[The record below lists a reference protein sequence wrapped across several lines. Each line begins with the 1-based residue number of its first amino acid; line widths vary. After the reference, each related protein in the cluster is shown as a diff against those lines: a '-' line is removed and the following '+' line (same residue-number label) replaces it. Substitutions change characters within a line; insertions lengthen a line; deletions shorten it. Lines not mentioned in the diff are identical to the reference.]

1 MKYLN
6 PPLNQK
12 LPFLAY
18 GSFKPGELRFN
29 LIKQFVVE
37 TKPIKVYGLMKEKD
51 GVPIFYTTKTKSYAW
66 FDYAAY
72 EIHFKKGQEQQAY
85 QIISEN
91 EPNTYYT
98 WVNFQGAN
106 ILEGK
111 SRLRG
116 LEEFMDETWSFKH
129 DPYFSQGLLACKEIR
144 KGSRSKMPELHQ
156 EYFDFFCNQSAF
168 MLLWTIIERFCTLKY
183 GNLSPNEKLK
193 SLYTD
198 PEIKWDF
205 VYDIVKRNDSI
216 VRSDREK
223 EQLKLNSASSIKKI
237 LEYYYGLRSN
247 MVHRGKN
254 VFGDINRISDAFDE
268 LYQLV
273 EVIIKI
279 HWGEKL

>member
-1 MKYLN
+1 
-6 PPLNQK
+6 
-12 LPFLAY
+12 
-18 GSFKPGELRFN
+18 
-29 LIKQFVVE
+29 
-37 TKPIKVYGLMKEKD
+37 
-51 GVPIFYTTKTKSYAW
+51 
-66 FDYAAY
+66 
-72 EIHFKKGQEQQAY
+72 
-85 QIISEN
+85 
-91 EPNTYYT
+91 
-98 WVNFQGAN
+98 
-106 ILEGK
+106 
-111 SRLRG
+111 
-116 LEEFMDETWSFKH
+116 MDETWSFKH

>member
-37 TKPIKVYGLMKEKD
+37 TKPTKVYGLMKEKD

-66 FDYAAY
+66 FDYTAY

-198 PEIKWDF
+198 PEIEWNF

-216 VRSDREK
+216 VRSDKEK

>member
-66 FDYAAY
+66 FDYTAY
-72 EIHFKKGQEQQAY
+72 EIHFKKGKEQQAY

-91 EPNTYYT
+91 EPNSYYT

-183 GNLSPNEKLK
+183 GNISPNEKLK

-198 PEIKWDF
+198 PEIEWDF

>member
-66 FDYAAY
+66 FDYTAY

-116 LEEFMDETWSFKH
+116 LEEFMDQTWSFKH

-198 PEIKWDF
+198 SEIEWDF

-216 VRSDREK
+216 VRSDKEK

>member
-37 TKPIKVYGLMKEKD
+37 TKPTKVYGLMKEKD

-66 FDYAAY
+66 FDYTAY

-91 EPNTYYT
+91 EPNSYYT
-98 WVNFQGAN
+98 WANFQGAN

-216 VRSDREK
+216 VRSDKEK

>member
-6 PPLNQK
+6 PPINHK

-37 TKPIKVYGLMKEKD
+37 NKPTKVYGLMKEKD

-72 EIHFKKGQEQQAY
+72 EIHFKKGKEQQAY

-91 EPNTYYT
+91 EPNSYYT

-198 PEIKWDF
+198 PEIEWDF
-205 VYDIVKRNDSI
+205 VYDIVKRNDTI
-216 VRSDREK
+216 VRSDKEK
-223 EQLKLNSASSIKKI
+223 EQLKLNGASSIKKI

>member
-1 MKYLN
+1 MKNLN

-37 TKPIKVYGLMKEKD
+37 TKPTKVYGLMKEKD

-72 EIHFKKGQEQQAY
+72 EIYFKKGQEQQAY

-116 LEEFMDETWSFKH
+116 LEEFMDQTWSFKH

-183 GNLSPNEKLK
+183 GNISPNEKLK

-223 EQLKLNSASSIKKI
+223 DQLKLNSASSIKKI

-273 EVIIKI
+273 EAIIKI

>member
-1 MKYLN
+1 MKNLN
-6 PPLNQK
+6 PPLNHK

-37 TKPIKVYGLMKEKD
+37 TKPTKVYGLMKEKD

-116 LEEFMDETWSFKH
+116 LEEFMDQTWSFKH

-144 KGSRSKMPELHQ
+144 KGSSSKMPELHQ

-183 GNLSPNEKLK
+183 GNISPNEKLK

-205 VYDIVKRNDSI
+205 VHDIVKRNDSI

-223 EQLKLNSASSIKKI
+223 DQLKLNSASSIKKI

-273 EVIIKI
+273 EAIIKI

>member
-6 PPLNQK
+6 PPINHK

-37 TKPIKVYGLMKEKD
+37 TKPTKVYGLMKEKD

-72 EIHFKKGQEQQAY
+72 EIHFKKGHEQQAY

-91 EPNTYYT
+91 EPNSYYT

-198 PEIKWDF
+198 PEIEWDF

-216 VRSDREK
+216 VRSDKEK

-273 EVIIKI
+273 EAIIKI

>member
-6 PPLNQK
+6 PPINHK

-37 TKPIKVYGLMKEKD
+37 TKPTKVYGLMKEKD

-72 EIHFKKGQEQQAY
+72 EIHFKKGHEQQAY

-91 EPNTYYT
+91 EPNSYYT

-198 PEIKWDF
+198 PEIEWDF

-216 VRSDREK
+216 VRSDKEK

>member
-37 TKPIKVYGLMKEKD
+37 TKPTKVYGLMKEKD

-66 FDYAAY
+66 FDYTAY

>member
-1 MKYLN
+1 MENLN
-6 PPLNQK
+6 PPLNHK

-37 TKPIKVYGLMKEKD
+37 TKPTKVYGLMKEKD

-116 LEEFMDETWSFKH
+116 LEEFMDQTWSFKH

-183 GNLSPNEKLK
+183 GNISPNEKLK

-223 EQLKLNSASSIKKI
+223 DQLKLNSASSIKKI

-273 EVIIKI
+273 EAIIKI

>member
-37 TKPIKVYGLMKEKD
+37 TKPTKVYGLMKEKD

>member
-1 MKYLN
+1 MKNLN
-6 PPLNQK
+6 PPLNHK

-37 TKPIKVYGLMKEKD
+37 TKPTKVYGLMKEKD

-116 LEEFMDETWSFKH
+116 LEEFMDQTWSFKH

-183 GNLSPNEKLK
+183 GNISPNEKLK

-223 EQLKLNSASSIKKI
+223 DQLKLNSASSIKKI

-273 EVIIKI
+273 EAIIKI

>member
-1 MKYLN
+1 MKNLN
-6 PPLNQK
+6 PPLNHK

-37 TKPIKVYGLMKEKD
+37 TKPTKVYGLMKEKD

-116 LEEFMDETWSFKH
+116 LEEFMDQTWSFKH

-183 GNLSPNEKLK
+183 GNISPNEKLK

-273 EVIIKI
+273 EAIIKI

>member
-66 FDYAAY
+66 FDYTAY

>member
-6 PPLNQK
+6 PPINQK

-37 TKPIKVYGLMKEKD
+37 TKPTKVYGLMKEKD

-72 EIHFKKGQEQQAY
+72 EIHFKKGHEQQAY

-91 EPNTYYT
+91 EPNSYYT

-198 PEIKWDF
+198 PEIEWDF

-216 VRSDREK
+216 VRSDKEK

>member
-1 MKYLN
+1 MKNLN
-6 PPLNQK
+6 PPLNHK

-37 TKPIKVYGLMKEKD
+37 TKPTKVYGLMKEKD

-72 EIHFKKGQEQQAY
+72 EIYFKKGQEQQAY

-116 LEEFMDETWSFKH
+116 LEEFMDQTWSFKH

-183 GNLSPNEKLK
+183 GNISPNEKLK

-223 EQLKLNSASSIKKI
+223 DQLKLNSASSIKKI

-273 EVIIKI
+273 EAIIKI

>member
-198 PEIKWDF
+198 PEIEWDF

-268 LYQLV
+268 LYQVV

>member
-29 LIKQFVVE
+29 LIKQFVVK
-37 TKPIKVYGLMKEKD
+37 TKPTKVYGLMKEKD

-85 QIISEN
+85 QIITEN

-98 WVNFQGAN
+98 WTNFQGAN

-198 PEIKWDF
+198 PEIEWDF

-216 VRSDREK
+216 VRSDKEK

-268 LYQLV
+268 LYQVV

>member
-29 LIKQFVVE
+29 LIKQFVVK
-37 TKPIKVYGLMKEKD
+37 TKPTKVYGLMKEKD

-66 FDYAAY
+66 FDYTAY

-91 EPNTYYT
+91 EPNSYYT

-216 VRSDREK
+216 VRSDKEK

-268 LYQLV
+268 LYQVV

>member
-29 LIKQFVVE
+29 LIKQFVLE

-91 EPNTYYT
+91 EPNSYYT

-198 PEIKWDF
+198 PEIEWDF

-216 VRSDREK
+216 VRSDKEK

-268 LYQLV
+268 LYQVV

>member
-6 PPLNQK
+6 PPINHK

-37 TKPIKVYGLMKEKD
+37 TKPTKVYGLMKEKD

-91 EPNTYYT
+91 EPNSYYT

-198 PEIKWDF
+198 PEIEWDF

-216 VRSDREK
+216 VRSDKEK

-273 EVIIKI
+273 EAIIKI

>member
-29 LIKQFVVE
+29 LIKQFVVK
-37 TKPIKVYGLMKEKD
+37 TKPTKVYGLMKEKD

-66 FDYAAY
+66 FDYTAY

-91 EPNTYYT
+91 EPNTYYA

-198 PEIKWDF
+198 PEIEWDF

-216 VRSDREK
+216 VRSDKEK

-268 LYQLV
+268 LYQVV

>member
-6 PPLNQK
+6 PPINHK

-37 TKPIKVYGLMKEKD
+37 TKPTKVYGLMKEKD

-72 EIHFKKGQEQQAY
+72 EIHFKKGHEQQAY
-85 QIISEN
+85 QIITEN
-91 EPNTYYT
+91 EPNSYYT

-198 PEIKWDF
+198 PEIEWDF
-205 VYDIVKRNDSI
+205 VYDVVKRNDSI
-216 VRSDREK
+216 VRSDKEK

>member
-1 MKYLN
+1 MENLN
-6 PPLNQK
+6 PPLNHK

-37 TKPIKVYGLMKEKD
+37 TKPTKVYGLMKEKD

-116 LEEFMDETWSFKH
+116 LEEFMDQTWSFKH

-183 GNLSPNEKLK
+183 GNISPNEKLK

-205 VYDIVKRNDSI
+205 VHDIVKRNDSI

-223 EQLKLNSASSIKKI
+223 DQLKLNSASSIKKI

-273 EVIIKI
+273 EAIIKI

>member
-1 MKYLN
+1 MKNLN
-6 PPLNQK
+6 PPLNHK

-37 TKPIKVYGLMKEKD
+37 PKPTKVYGLMKEKD

-116 LEEFMDETWSFKH
+116 LEEFMDQTWSFKH

-183 GNLSPNEKLK
+183 GNISPNEKLK

-223 EQLKLNSASSIKKI
+223 DQLKLNSASSIKKI

-273 EVIIKI
+273 EAIIKI

>member
-29 LIKQFVVE
+29 LIKQFVVK
-37 TKPIKVYGLMKEKD
+37 TKPTKVYGLMKEKD

-66 FDYAAY
+66 FHYAAY

-91 EPNTYYT
+91 EPNTYYA

-198 PEIKWDF
+198 PEIEWDF

-216 VRSDREK
+216 VRSDKEK

-268 LYQLV
+268 LYQVV